1 MSYGHLRVQQLVT
14 GDAGFRLPVLLES
27 VARRARPRAFGN
39 QMKPE
44 QVIIE
49 ARAEIIWGESSSSVR
64 GFLISNGIS
73 AIEAD
78 AKIKDFNVE
87 RNAEIRRLGIKNV
100 VIGAA
105 ILGGGTIT
113 LYPCFKYFDSL
124 THIDRP
130 IFIGVFVVGGLY
142 GMWKLVR
149 GISYL
154 VRPQAEERSIAQIS
168 Q

>member
-1 MSYGHLRVQQLVT
+1 
-14 GDAGFRLPVLLES
+14 
-27 VARRARPRAFGN
+27 
-39 QMKPE
+39 MKAE

-49 ARAEIIWGESSSSVR
+49 ARAKIIWGEPSSSVR
-64 GFLISNGIS
+64 DFLISNGIS
-73 AIEAD
+73 AVEAD

-87 RNAEIRRLGIKNV
+87 RNAEIRRLGIKNT

-124 THIDRP
+124 THINRP

-154 VRPQAEERSIAQIS
+154 LRPQSEERSITQIS

>member
-1 MSYGHLRVQQLVT
+1 
-14 GDAGFRLPVLLES
+14 
-27 VARRARPRAFGN
+27 
-39 QMKPE
+39 MKPE

-49 ARAEIIWGESSSSVR
+49 ARAKIIWGEPSSSVR
-64 GFLISNGIS
+64 DFLISNGIS

-87 RNAEIRRLGIKNV
+87 RNTEIRRLGIKNS

-124 THIDRP
+124 TYIAPERKLP
-130 IFIGVFVVGGLY
+130 IFKKETLGNRNLRFFG
-142 GMWKLVR
+142 
-149 GISYL
+149 
-154 VRPQAEERSIAQIS
+154 AF
-168 Q
+168 

>member
-1 MSYGHLRVQQLVT
+1 M
-14 GDAGFRLPVLLES
+14 
-27 VARRARPRAFGN
+27 N
-39 QMKPE
+39 PE

-49 ARAEIIWGESSSSVR
+49 ARAKIIWGESSSSVR
-64 GFLISNGIS
+64 DFLVSNGIP

-87 RNAEIRRLGIKNV
+87 RNTEIRRVGCKNT

-124 THIDRP
+124 THINRP

-142 GMWKLVR
+142 GMWRLVR
-149 GISYL
+149 GINYL
-154 VRPQAEERSIAQIS
+154 VRPQAEERSITQIS
-168 Q
+168 E

>member
-1 MSYGHLRVQQLVT
+1 
-14 GDAGFRLPVLLES
+14 
-27 VARRARPRAFGN
+27 
-39 QMKPE
+39 MKPE

-49 ARAEIIWGESSSSVR
+49 ARAKIIWGESSSSVR
-64 GFLISNGIS
+64 DFLVSNGIP

-87 RNAEIRRLGIKNV
+87 RNTEIRRVGCKNT

-124 THIDRP
+124 THINRP

-142 GMWKLVR
+142 GMWRLVR
-149 GISYL
+149 GINYL
-154 VRPQAEERSIAQIS
+154 VRPQAEERSITQIS
-168 Q
+168 E